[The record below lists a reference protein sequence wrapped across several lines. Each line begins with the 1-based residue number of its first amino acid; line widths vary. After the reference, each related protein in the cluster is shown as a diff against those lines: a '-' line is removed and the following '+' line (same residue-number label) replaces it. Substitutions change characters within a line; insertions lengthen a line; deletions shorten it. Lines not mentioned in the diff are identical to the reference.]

1 MMRATSR
8 HRAGFTLVEVLLALL
23 VLCVGM
29 LGTAAILLESLRAT
43 RSGIART
50 QAVTLAADLAER
62 ILANRATTNAYDC
75 DGPCDAGEGGNAV
88 AIADL
93 DTWRDA
99 VAARLPDGVAS
110 VSFVPG
116 APGNPA
122 VYLVGVDWTDGG
134 AAAQST
140 YQLRVE
146 IAEAAP

>member
-1 MMRATSR
+1 MRAASH

-29 LGTAAILLESLRAT
+29 LGTAAILLESLRAS

-50 QAVTLAADLAER
+50 QAVSLAEDLADR

-75 DGPCDAGEGGNAV
+75 DGPCDTGEGGNAV
-88 AIADL
+88 AVADL
-93 DTWRDA
+93 DAWRDA
-99 VAARLPDGVAS
+99 VAARLPGGVAS
-110 VSFVPG
+110 VSFSPG
-116 APGNPA
+116 APGSPA
-122 VYLVGVDWTDGG
+122 VYLVEVDWTEGG
-134 AAAQST
+134 AAAEST